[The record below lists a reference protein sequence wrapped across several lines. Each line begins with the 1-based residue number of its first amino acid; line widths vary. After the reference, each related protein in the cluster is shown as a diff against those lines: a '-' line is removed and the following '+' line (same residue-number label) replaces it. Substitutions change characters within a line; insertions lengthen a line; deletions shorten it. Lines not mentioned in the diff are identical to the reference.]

1 MYPILFQI
9 GSITIH
15 TYGFLIACGFLIA
28 LQVIKR
34 LSVRYRLDVDRML
47 DLAFW
52 SLMVG
57 FAGSRLLFVITRL
70 PTFLADPVG
79 IFRVWEG
86 GLVFLGGPIAVI
98 PFVTWYTRKHKM
110 SMWRVMDVM
119 IPALAIAHVLGRMGC
134 IAAGCCYGRPTGGD
148 WGFRFN
154 SELVDISLRGV
165 PLHPT
170 QLYEAVSVFILFLG
184 LLWVHRIKKFDG
196 QVILTY
202 LMGYP
207 IIRSIV
213 ETFRGDTIRGF
224 VIEGVLSTSQFL
236 SLLIFVGALVTTVV
250 RLNHLKSAA
259 ADGVRG

>member
-1 MYPILFQI
+1 MP
-9 GSITIH
+9 
-15 TYGFLIACGFLIA
+15 
-28 LQVIKR
+28 
-34 LSVRYRLDVDRML
+34 
-47 DLAFW
+47 
-52 SLMVG
+52 
-57 FAGSRLLFVITRL
+57 
-70 PTFLADPVG
+70 
-79 IFRVWEG
+79 
-86 GLVFLGGPIAVI
+86 
-98 PFVTWYTRKHKM
+98 
-110 SMWRVMDVM
+110 MWRVMDVM

-134 IAAGCCYGRPTGGD
+134 IAAGCCYGRPTGSD

-184 LLWVHRIKKFDG
+184 LLWVHRTKKFDG
-196 QVILTY
+196 QVVLTY

-236 SLLIFVGALVTTVV
+236 SLLIFVGALVTTIV

-259 ADGVRG
+259 VGGARG